1 MNEPRGNLMPQ
12 SRLSDFLKLALGRW
26 LMPAAGLFLSALPAN
41 AAYRLEVGDVL
52 EISVARV
59 PELQHRVPVQLDGTI
74 SFPGLGTI
82 MAAGLAP
89 LEVQA
94 KIQATLATRVF
105 RVRMPDGREDAIT
118 IEPNDVTATVVEY
131 RPIYVNGDVSKPGE
145 HPYRPQMTVRQ
156 AVALSGGYDVLHAT
170 INNPFL
176 EVADL
181 RSEYESLWTEAAKD
195 QMQVTRLQA
204 ELDGKQDLDQNALA
218 DTPVPRSTV
227 AEIIRLAA
235 DELKTRLIDYQREKA
250 YLQRSVEQAN
260 AEIAVLSEQEAKEEQ
275 GTEADADELKRAT
288 DLYSKGT
295 LTSSRVTD
303 ARRAVLLSSTRKL
316 QITAQLMQ
324 MRKQQ
329 DDFARQLQRLDDQRR
344 IKLLQE
350 LQDANV
356 KLAETRA
363 KVEGVREKLEY
374 TAQVRSQLTRESNG
388 SPQITVLRKGEKG
401 WERTLAN
408 EETELQPGDVIEVAL
423 RYEQTA
429 GPVTRLGKNGE
440 KGSP

>member
-1 MNEPRGNLMPQ
+1 MPQ

-74 SFPGLGTI
+74 SFPALGTI
-82 MAAGLAP
+82 MAAGLSP

-105 RVRMPDGREDAIT
+105 RVRMPDGREDAII

-170 INNPFL
+170 INNPYL

-181 RSEYESLWTEAAKD
+181 RSEYESLWAEVAKSE
-195 QMQVTRLQA
+195 MQVARLRA
-204 ELDGKQDLDQNALA
+204 ELNSNQNLDQNAVA
-218 DTPVPRSTV
+218 DSPLPRSTI
-227 AEIIRLAA
+227 AEIVRLESE
-235 DELKTRLIDYQREKA
+235 ELKTRLADYEREKA
-250 YLQRSVEQAN
+250 YLQRSVDQTA
-260 AEIAVLSEQEAKEEQ
+260 AEIGVLSEQESKEEQ

-288 DLYSKGT
+288 DLYSRGT
-295 LTSSRVTD
+295 LTSTRVTD

-324 MRKQQ
+324 VRKQQ
-329 DDFARQLQRLDDQRR
+329 DDFARQLQRLDDERK

-356 KLAETRA
+356 KLAQTRA
-363 KVEGVREKLEY
+363 KLSGVREKLEY
-374 TAQVRSQLTRESNG
+374 SAQVRSQLTRATSG
-388 SPQITVLRKGEKG
+388 SPQITVIRKGEKG
-401 WERTLAN
+401 WDRASAN
-408 EETELQPGDVIEVAL
+408 EDFELQPGDVIEIAL
-423 RYEQTA
+423 RFDQA
-429 GPVTRLGKNGE
+429 DAPITRLGKNGD
-440 KGSP
+440 KASSP

>member
-1 MNEPRGNLMPQ
+1 MSFNPKFAFAKLLR
-12 SRLSDFLKLALGRW
+12 FLALA
-26 LMPAAGLFLSALPAN
+26 PALAFFISAQPAS
-41 AAYRLEVGDVL
+41 AAYKLDVGDVL

-74 SFPGLGTI
+74 SFPALGTI
-82 MAAGLAP
+82 MAAGLSP

-105 RVRMPDGREDAIT
+105 RVRMPDGREDAII
-118 IEPNDVTATVVEY
+118 IEPNDVVATVVEY

-170 INNPFL
+170 INNPYL

-181 RSEYESLWTEAAKD
+181 RSESESLWAEVSKAE
-195 QMQVTRLQA
+195 MQVARLRA
-204 ELDGKQDLDQNALA
+204 ELDGKQSLDQSAVA
-218 DTPVPRSTV
+218 DSPLPRATI
-227 AEIIRLAA
+227 AEIVRLETE
-235 DELKTRLIDYQREKA
+235 ELKTRIADYEREKA
-250 YLQRSVEQAN
+250 YLQRSVEQTG
-260 AEIAVLSEQEAKEEQ
+260 AEVGVLSEQETKEEQ

-295 LTSSRVTD
+295 LTSTRVTD

-324 MRKQQ
+324 VRKQQ
-329 DDFARQLQRLDDQRR
+329 DDFARQLQRLDDQRK

-356 KLAETRA
+356 ALAQTRA
-363 KVEGVREKLEY
+363 KLEGVREKLEY
-374 TAQVRSQLTRESNG
+374 SAQVRSQLTRATSG
-388 SPQITVLRKGEKG
+388 SPQITVMRKGEKG
-401 WERTLAN
+401 WDRTSVH
-408 EETELQPGDVIEVAL
+408 EDFELQPGDVIEIAL
-423 RYEQTA
+423 RFDQA
-429 GPVTRLGKNGE
+429 NAPITRLGKNGD
-440 KGSP
+440 KASSP

>member
-1 MNEPRGNLMPQ
+1 MSLNPKFALAK
-12 SRLSDFLKLALGRW
+12 FLRVIGLAT
-26 LMPAAGLFLSALPAN
+26 AVAFFLSAHPAS
-41 AAYRLEVGDVL
+41 AAYKLDVGDVL

-74 SFPGLGTI
+74 SFPALGTI
-82 MAAGLAP
+82 MAAGLSP

-105 RVRMPDGREDAIT
+105 RVRMPDGREDAII
-118 IEPNDVTATVVEY
+118 IEPNDVTATVIEY

-170 INNPFL
+170 INNPYL

-181 RSEYESLWTEAAKD
+181 RSESDSLWAEIAKGE
-195 QMQVTRLQA
+195 MQVARLRA
-204 ELDGKQDLDQNALA
+204 ELDGKQTLDQSAIA
-218 DTPVPRSTV
+218 DSPLPRATV
-227 AEIIRLAA
+227 AEIVRLETE
-235 DELKTRLIDYQREKA
+235 ELKTRIADYEREKA
-250 YLQRSVEQAN
+250 YLQRSVEQTA
-260 AEIAVLSEQEAKEEQ
+260 AEIGVLSEQESKEEQ

-288 DLYSKGT
+288 DLYSRGT
-295 LTSSRVTD
+295 LTSTRVTD

-324 MRKQQ
+324 VRKQQ
-329 DDFARQLQRLDDQRR
+329 DDFARQLQRLDDQRK

-356 KLAETRA
+356 TLAQTRA
-363 KVEGVREKLEY
+363 KLEGVREKLEY
-374 TAQVRSQLTRESNG
+374 SSQVRSQLTRAASG
-388 SPQITVLRKGEKG
+388 SPQITVMRRGEKG
-401 WERTLAN
+401 WDRTSAS
-408 EETELQPGDVIEVAL
+408 EDFELQPGDVIEIAL
-423 RYEQTA
+423 RFDQA
-429 GPVTRLGKNGE
+429 NAPITRLGKNGD
-440 KGSP
+440 KASSP

>member
-1 MNEPRGNLMPQ
+1 
-12 SRLSDFLKLALGRW
+12 
-26 LMPAAGLFLSALPAN
+26 
-41 AAYRLEVGDVL
+41 
-52 EISVARV
+52 
-59 PELQHRVPVQLDGTI
+59 
-74 SFPGLGTI
+74 
-82 MAAGLAP
+82 
-89 LEVQA
+89 
-94 KIQATLATRVF
+94 
-105 RVRMPDGREDAIT
+105 MPDGREDAIT

-145 HPYRPQMTVRQ
+145 HPYRPLMTVRQ

-218 DTPVPRSTV
+218 DMPVPRSTV

-295 LTSSRVTD
+295 LTSTRVTD

>member
-1 MNEPRGNLMPQ
+1 
-12 SRLSDFLKLALGRW
+12 
-26 LMPAAGLFLSALPAN
+26 
-41 AAYRLEVGDVL
+41 
-52 EISVARV
+52 
-59 PELQHRVPVQLDGTI
+59 
-74 SFPGLGTI
+74 
-82 MAAGLAP
+82 
-89 LEVQA
+89 
-94 KIQATLATRVF
+94 
-105 RVRMPDGREDAIT
+105 
-118 IEPNDVTATVVEY
+118 
-131 RPIYVNGDVSKPGE
+131 
-145 HPYRPQMTVRQ
+145 
-156 AVALSGGYDVLHAT
+156 
-170 INNPFL
+170 
-176 EVADL
+176 
-181 RSEYESLWTEAAKD
+181 
-195 QMQVTRLQA
+195 
-204 ELDGKQDLDQNALA
+204 
-218 DTPVPRSTV
+218 
-227 AEIIRLAA
+227 
-235 DELKTRLIDYQREKA
+235 
-250 YLQRSVEQAN
+250 
-260 AEIAVLSEQEAKEEQ
+260 
-275 GTEADADELKRAT
+275 
-288 DLYSKGT
+288 
-295 LTSSRVTD
+295 
-303 ARRAVLLSSTRKL
+303 LLSSTRKL